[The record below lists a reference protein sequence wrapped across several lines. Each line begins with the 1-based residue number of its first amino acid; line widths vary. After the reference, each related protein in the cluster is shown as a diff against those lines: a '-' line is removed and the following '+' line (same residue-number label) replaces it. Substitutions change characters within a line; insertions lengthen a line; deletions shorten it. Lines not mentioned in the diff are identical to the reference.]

1 MNNAVFEKTMESM
14 RKHWNIKLVTT
25 ERRRHYL
32 MSKLNYYTTI
42 FLTENLIAIEMKKIQ
57 ILVTKSVYLGLPLL
71 DLSETMTM

>member
-1 MNNAVFEKTMESM
+1 
-14 RKHWNIKLVTT
+14 
-25 ERRRHYL
+25 

-57 ILVTKSVYLGLPLL
+57 ILVNKSVYLGLPLL

>member
-32 MSKLNYYTTI
+32 MSKLNYYTII